1 MTQYVIPNQSEL
13 AESPRPMSDTKKLAS
28 PFLLI
33 AAWKTRPFSGSEIS
47 GCDAS
52 SAQYCTHYYY
62 LKVAFQQTSHAPD
75 IGLVLKEFVIF
86 IGFEPSGIATKEISG
101 KFAK

>member
-1 MTQYVIPNQSEL
+1 
-13 AESPRPMSDTKKLAS
+13 MSDTKKLAS
-28 PFLLI
+28 PYLLI
-33 AAWKTRPFSGSEIS
+33 AALENRPFYGSFIL

-75 IGLVLKEFVIF
+75 IGLVLKVFVIF
-86 IGFEPSGIATKEISG
+86 IGFGSSGIATKDIPG